1 MEGKIRYV
9 KYCATKRDYKTV
21 SHADLNGW
29 TVKDFERN
37 GLYEELEGLEN
48 VRLYFDFDLK
58 DSETIDLDGIFK
70 ELNRL
75 AKVFNEYYFA
85 GYCTDEGLYNT
96 LNSNQ
101 QSHIELKKEKLD
113 KVLSF
118 HVVYPDTT
126 ISQKELLEIMNDDVY
141 EVAIKSVKGFDGSV
155 YRKNGKGSLLRHPFA
170 HKYRNPYEER
180 VERKG
185 VTIKNTDASD
195 LVVTPTGM
203 EDHVTREQWL
213 EVFPMK
219 KKVSK
224 VSNKTFYDVV
234 KALNDKNDEGH
245 YNGDE
250 DVMPEDV
257 SNDMDSV
264 DMSLEL
270 FEALY
275 KGFEGLE
282 VHGDAG
288 NKRCDEEIT
297 LVPLLSAIYKCQNDV
312 IDADVIDDAIDF
324 IKENANLTRNAR
336 AGWSDRRKQARANKT
351 CRGPGA
357 LFVYLKTFNAEYF
370 NSTVKPLMPK
380 RAEDLNDIEFDL
392 KDSFS
397 ISDIRSKGAK
407 GAYQVNGDAEKLD
420 YNAVLNDLRRCM
432 LVVDKAEAIYVFKE
446 RDARNS
452 RMTTNCYKLK
462 TARDMLMQL
471 KVGTEAKDDNKKN
484 SKTIMRSA
492 WDVYNAS
499 TNNAAFY
506 KRDITFYST
515 DKDDFSFFQGY
526 KYEQIQN
533 DALIEAFNHHIK
545 HIWCKDNEE
554 CYNYIQDWFT
564 TVIQKPL
571 GRARTAIVVK
581 GIEGTGKN
589 TITDVWCELLA
600 GYANPNVSDMDSIA
614 GKFNT
619 SLENKKLLVCNEM
632 NSVELSGANLHNSL
646 KKLITEDHVDIHTK
660 NMSVRN
666 GVQNAANFV
675 FLSNEFNPVKV
686 TGTDRRYFIITPSEE
701 VAGNDDYFDKLYDI
715 MKDEDGKYRVEFMNA
730 LMYYYMNRT
739 ITTNLKKIPDT
750 DERVVMMDVNKG
762 AIESFVEEYCD
773 ELSGEGIPTS
783 TAFEQFKK
791 FVSDNGFKYQCKKTT
806 FGAEMSKYC
815 KMHKNGKYQKPAKN
829 KSGVSAYMFT
839 NEFKD
844 KYKELVPMKREEH
857 IAARSM
863 NVIVLVD
870 DEGHYNG
877 EEE

>member
-1 MEGKIRYV
+1 MEGKIKYV
-9 KYCATKRDYKTV
+9 KYTKATRDYREV
-21 SHADLNGW
+21 SHDKLNKWQPKG
-29 TVKDFERN
+29 FERN
-37 GLYEELEGLEN
+37 GLFESLKGLEH
-48 VRLYFDFDLK
+48 VRLYFDFDFHAG
-58 DSETIDLDGIFK
+58 EPIV
-70 ELNRL
+70 
-75 AKVFNEYYFA
+75 AKVDEILKLLNDLKGVFGDYCYA
-85 GYCTDEGLYNT
+85 GYCCDLDLYEQ
-96 LNSNQ
+96 LDADFISY
-101 QSHIELKKEKLD
+101 IELKDVDLGKP
-113 KVLSF
+113 LSF
-118 HVVYPDTT
+118 HVVYPRTMIAQD
-126 ISQKELLEIMNDDVY
+126 ELCEIMTNHMYAHDVKQY
-141 EVAIKSVKGFDGSV
+141 ADGAV
-155 YRKNGKGSLLRHPFA
+155 YKVSAKEQLLRHPYA
-170 HKYRNPYEER
+170 HKYEAPGDDNLMHM
-180 VERKG
+180 KG
-185 VTIKNTDASD
+185 VNFTELEYNMPASD
-195 LVVTPTGM
+195 LVATPAGN
-203 EDHVTREQWL
+203 EVLVTREQWL

-250 DVMPEDV
+250 EVMPEDV

-264 DMSLEL
+264 EMSLEL

-282 VHGDAG
+282 IHGDAG

-324 IKENANLTRNAR
+324 IKENANLTRNAK

-357 LFVYLKTFNAEYF
+357 LFVYLKTFAPEYF

-407 GAYQVNGDAEKLD
+407 SAYQVNGDAEKLD

-446 RDARNS
+446 YDDANDK
-452 RMTTNCYKLK
+452 MTTNCYK
-462 TARDMLMQL
+462 DMPSESMLRKL

-554 CYNYIQDWFT
+554 CYDYIQDWFT

-600 GYANPNVSDMDSIA
+600 GYANPNVSDMDNIV

-632 NSVELSGANLHNSL
+632 KSVELSSANIHNAI
-646 KKLITEDHVDIHTK
+646 KPLITEDTFNINTK
-660 NMSVRN
+660 NVSVRE

-701 VAGNDDYFDKLYDI
+701 VAGNYDYFDQLYDI
-715 MKDEDGKYRVEFMNA
+715 MKDEDHKYRVEFMNA

-739 ITTNLKKIPDT
+739 ITTNLKKIPET
-750 DERVVMMDVNKG
+750 DERGVMMDVNKD

-773 ELSGEGIPTS
+773 ELSGEGIS
-783 TAFEQFKK
+783 QSCAFEQFKK
-791 FVSDNGFKYQCKKTT
+791 FVSDNGFKFPHKKPR
-806 FGAEMSKYC
+806 FMAEMSKYC
-815 KMHKNGKYQKPAKN
+815 RMVKSGKYQQPAKN
-829 KSGVSAYMFT
+829 KHHVRAYMFT
-839 NEFKD
+839 DEFKI
-844 KYKELVPMKREEH
+844 KYEKLVPIKQEEH
-857 IAARSM
+857 SM
-863 NVIVLVD
+863 NGIVLVD
-870 DEGHYNG
+870 DE
-877 EEE
+877 E